1 MYEIIR
7 GKPARPSFQQSSLH
21 TSSDVAAIPHT
32 FSTAK
37 ERELHVQKWISVQLC
52 SWILANSGGQ
62 QSPAICLDNPI

>member
-32 FSTAK
+32 FPSAAK
-37 ERELHVQKWISVQLC
+37 ERELRVQKMDQCTVMFTNTGALGRRAFSAYLIR
-52 SWILANSGGQ
+52 
-62 QSPAICLDNPI
+62 